1 MHFYCSDCKKIYRM
15 DTLAYKCE
23 CGGLFD
29 LYKDEGEVVEATVSL
44 GEVETPLFK
53 SKIGNLDVFLKMD
66 CLHPTGSFK
75 DRGAYTLVNQ
85 IKNLG
90 IEEVV
95 NDSSGN
101 AGAAIAA
108 YCAAAGIKCNIY
120 LPENTSLGKIKQIEA
135 YGANLVKVQG
145 TRDDTSV
152 ATLEAAKHIYY
163 ASHVYNPLFLEGTKS
178 LAHELYRQV
187 GVPDYI
193 FVPTG
198 NGTLLLGVYLG
209 FKEIGKLPKIIAV
222 QSENCKPVYNAFHQ
236 LEKTEVKPTLAEG
249 IAVGR
254 PMRIQEMVAAIR
266 ESEGDVVTVSDDEI
280 SQAQAILGAKG
291 IYTEKTSSA
300 ALAGA
305 KKYFPKGKPDNY
317 NVVVPMTSTGLKK

>member
-15 DTLAYKCE
+15 DTLAYKCT
-23 CGGLFD
+23 CGGLFA
-29 LYKDEGEVVEATVSL
+29 LYKEEGETVEATVSL
-44 GEVETPLFK
+44 GEVETPLLK
-53 SKIGNLDVFLKMD
+53 SKIGNLEVFLKLD
-66 CLHPTGSFK
+66 HLHPTGSFK
-75 DRGAYTLVNQ
+75 DRGAFTLVNQ
-85 IKNLG
+85 IKKLG

-120 LPENTSLGKIKQIEA
+120 LPENTSLGKVKQIAA
-135 YGANLVKVQG
+135 YGATLVKVPG

-152 ATLEAAKHIYY
+152 AALAAAKDIYY

-178 LAHELYRQV
+178 IVNELYRQI

-193 FVPTG
+193 FAPTG
-198 NGTLLLGVYLG
+198 NGTLLLGLYLG

-222 QSENCKPVYNAFHQ
+222 QSENCKPVYNAFHE
-236 LEKTEVKPTLAEG
+236 LEETPVQPTLAEG
-249 IAVGR
+249 IAVGK
-254 PMRIQEMVAAIR
+254 PMRIKEMVAAIK
-266 ESEGDVVTVSDDEI
+266 ESGGDVVTVSDDEI
-280 SQAQAILGAKG
+280 AEAQIILGTKG
-291 IYTEKTSSA
+291 IYAESTSSS

-317 NVVVPMTSTGLKK
+317 SVVVPMSSTGLKK